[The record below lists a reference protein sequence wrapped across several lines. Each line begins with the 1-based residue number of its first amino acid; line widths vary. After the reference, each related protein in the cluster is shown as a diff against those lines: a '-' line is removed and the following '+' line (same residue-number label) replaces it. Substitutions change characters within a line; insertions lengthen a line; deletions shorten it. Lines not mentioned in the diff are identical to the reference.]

1 MEKRARSLSTSPSAS
16 VKKTRT
22 TGLSSSST
30 FKPNKIATHEA
41 AAAVDANPPF
51 PILLKAVED
60 GLKSPAKGKSIVYW
74 MRMGDLRIHD
84 NRALSLASAQA
95 QNDNIPL
102 IVLFVLSPQDYVAHD
117 RSPRRIDFT
126 LRNLSFLQACHLYPT
141 LCFENNKHLAQK
153 SLSYLHI
160 PLQVLTE
167 KVRRLVPVKLVSLL
181 SSLECTTIYANME
194 YEIDEMRRDIK
205 VCSLAKRDGINAT
218 FVHDKCIV
226 DPGVIVSGE
235 NKPYVVYSAYQRRW
249 LVKLNDNLP
258 YYLEACAPPKPNS
271 ESIRNSGYFNLFDSP
286 IPTFVE
292 GFELDELTKEKT
304 ALVWPA
310 GEEKALSILDRF
322 LHTKARSSQMG
333 SADPLASGAEESK
346 ISSRIVKYD
355 TRRDEAD
362 SDATSRISPYLSAGV
377 ISARTCVRATMKLL
391 GVNKVNGGKTTGVG
405 RWVQELAW
413 RDFYINLV
421 VTFPRVSMGRPWL
434 EKYAAVVWEAHQSS
448 EKGGSKDSDGELLK
462 AWKNGMTGYPIVDAA
477 MRCIR
482 EMGWIHNRLR
492 MITAMFLTK
501 NLMFDWRVGERYF
514 MENLIDGDLASNN
527 GGWQWC
533 ASTGVDPCPYFRI
546 FNPYNQSVKTDP
558 KGDFIRHFVPELA
571 SIKTPEIHNPSAKT
585 ARALGYPLPIVDY
598 KETRERAL
606 RRFKTPGEM

>member
-1 MEKRARSLSTSPSAS
+1 MEKRARSFSTSPSS
-16 VKKTRT
+16 GVKKTRT
-22 TGLSSSST
+22 TGPSST
-30 FKPNKIATHEA
+30 FNPNKIATHQA
-41 AAAVDANPPF
+41 AAAVDANPPLS
-51 PILLKAVED
+51 ILLKTVED
-60 GLKSPAKGKSIVYW
+60 GLKNPAKGKSIVYW

-95 QNDNIPL
+95 QKDNIPL
-102 IVLFVLSPQDYVAHD
+102 IVLFILSPQDY
-117 RSPRRIDFT
+117 
-126 LRNLSFLQACHLYPT
+126 
-141 LCFENNKHLAQK
+141 K
-153 SLSYLHI
+153 SLADLHI
-160 PLQVLTE
+160 PLHILTE
-167 KVRRLVPVKLVSLL
+167 KVRQLVPAKLVSLL

-194 YEIDEMRRDIK
+194 YEVDEIRRDVK
-205 VCSLAKRDGINAT
+205 VCSLAKQDGIDVT

-258 YYLEACAPPKPNS
+258 YYLEDCAPPKPNS
-271 ESIRNSGYFNLFDSP
+271 ESIRNSEYSNLFDSP
-286 IPTFVE
+286 MPIFVE
-292 GFELDELTKEKT
+292 GFQLDEPTKKKM

-310 GEEKALSILDRF
+310 GEEKALLMLERF
-322 LHTKARSSQMG
+322 LHTKARTSQMG
-333 SADPLASGAEESK
+333 FVDPLASGAEESK
-346 ISSRIVKYD
+346 PSSRIVKYD
-355 TRRDEAD
+355 TRRDVVD
-362 SDATSRISPYLSAGV
+362 SDTTSRLSPYLSAGV
-377 ISARTCVRATMKLL
+377 ISARTCVRASMKLL
-391 GVNKVNGGKTTGVG
+391 GVKKVDGGKTTGVG

-421 VTFPRVSMGRPWL
+421 VAFPRVSMGRPWL
-434 EKYAAVVWEAHQSS
+434 EKYAAVVWEAHQSP
-448 EKGGSKDSDGELLK
+448 EKGEHSKDSDSELLK
-462 AWKNGMTGYPIVDAA
+462 AWKNGMTGYPIVDAT

-482 EMGWIHNRLR
+482 EMGWVHNRLR

-514 MENLIDGDLASNN
+514 MESLIDGDLASNN

-546 FNPYNQSVKTDP
+546 FNPYNQSVKADP
-558 KGDFIRHFVPELA
+558 KGEFIRHFVPELA
-571 SIKTPEIHNPSAKT
+571 SIKTSEIHNPSPKT